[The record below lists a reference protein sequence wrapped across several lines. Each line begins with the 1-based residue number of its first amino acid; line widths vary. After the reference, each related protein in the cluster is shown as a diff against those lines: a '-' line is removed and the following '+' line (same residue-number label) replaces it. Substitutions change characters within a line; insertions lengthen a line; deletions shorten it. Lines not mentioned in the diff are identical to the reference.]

1 MKSKLKFFI
10 LLSAVALAVGCCFLR
25 SLRAPRIRPPDRSP
39 QIMTLQTT
47 GYCPCQ
53 KCCNWKRT
61 WWGRPVYASGPL
73 EGEPKEVGVTA
84 SGTEARPGTI
94 AADKDKFPFGTIIY
108 IPGYGYGRVE
118 DRGGAIK
125 GNKIDLFF
133 KRHSTAAKWG
143 RQKKKVKVWLPR

>member
-1 MKSKLKFFI
+1 M
-10 LLSAVALAVGCCFLR
+10 
-25 SLRAPRIRPPDRSP
+25 
-39 QIMTLQTT
+39 QTT

-84 SGTEARPGTI
+84 SGAEARHGTI
-94 AADKDKFPFGTIIY
+94 AADTDRFPFGTVMY

-118 DRGGAIK
+118 DRGEAIK
-125 GNKIDLFF
+125 GNRIDLFF
-133 KRHSTAAKWG
+133 DDHDEALQWG
-143 RQKKKVKVWLPR
+143 RKTKRVKVWYNKVR